1 MKLAS
6 FRRRDEGAA
15 AEHAA
20 LIDPAA
26 GRLWPVGPM
35 IGNEADDMLSLI
47 RRFDTLRPALTP
59 SGTGLS
65 VGEVELLAPI
75 PRPAR
80 NIFCVGKNYR
90 EHVKERPETGFDAS
104 GRPGGDALP
113 EAPIIFT
120 KAPSC
125 VIADGRPIELPN
137 GLSRQI
143 DYEAE
148 LAVVIGRSGRAIAP
162 ARAFDHVWG
171 YTIVNDVTARDLQL
185 RHKQWFLAKSI
196 DGFCPMGPWLVSA
209 DEVDAA
215 NLSIRCWVNDELRQD
230 ANTGELIFD
239 IPTLIATISAGIT
252 LQPGDVIAT
261 GTPSG
266 VGAGF
271 KPPRFLAAGDRVS
284 IAIEG
289 IGRLSNPVT

>member
-6 FRRRDEGAA
+6 FRRHDEDPA
-15 AEHAA
+15 AEHVA

-26 GRLWPVGPM
+26 GRLWPVAPM
-35 IGNEADDMLSLI
+35 VGGGADDMLSLL
-47 RRFDTLRPALTP
+47 RRFDTMRPSLKP
-59 SGTGLS
+59 SGAGLALAD
-65 VGEVELLAPI
+65 VELLAPI
-75 PRPAR
+75 PTPAR

-90 EHVKERPETGFDAS
+90 EHVKEHAAT
-104 GRPGGDALP
+104 GDAVP
-113 EAPIIFT
+113 DAPIIFT

-125 VIADGRPIELPN
+125 VIADGQPIRLP
-137 GLSRQI
+137 GALSRQI

-148 LAVVIGRSGRAIAP
+148 LAVVIGRAGRAIPP

-171 YTIVNDVTARDLQL
+171 YTIVNDVTARDLQV

-209 DEVDAA
+209 DEVEPA

-239 IPTLIATISAGIT
+239 IPTLVATISAGIT
-252 LQPGDVIAT
+252 LQPGDIIAT
-261 GTPSG
+261 GTPAG
-266 VGAGF
+266 VGVGF

-289 IGRLSNPVT
+289 IGRLSNPVA

>member
-20 LIDPAA
+20 VVDPAA
-26 GRLWPVGPM
+26 GRLWPVAPM
-35 IGNEADDMLSLI
+35 TGGEADDMLSLI
-47 RRFDTLRPALTP
+47 SRFDTLRPMLMP
-59 SGTGLS
+59 SGPGLS
-65 VGEVELLAPI
+65 VGEIELLAPI

-90 EHVKERPETGFDAS
+90 EHVKERPETGDAM
-104 GRPGGDALP
+104 P

-137 GLSRQI
+137 GLSQQI

-148 LAVVIGRSGRAIAP
+148 LAVVIGRSGRGIQP

-196 DGFCPMGPWLVSA
+196 DGFCPMGPWLVST
-209 DEVDAA
+209 DEVDAT

-271 KPPRFLAAGDRVS
+271 KPPRFLSTGDRVS

>member
-6 FRRRDEGAA
+6 FRRRDEDAA

-20 LIDPAA
+20 LVDPAA
-26 GRLWPVGPM
+26 GRLWPVAPM
-35 IGNEADDMLSLI
+35 LGDEADDMLSLL
-47 RRFDTLRPALTP
+47 RRFDAARPALQP
-59 SGTGLS
+59 SGPGLAIAD
-65 VGEVELLAPI
+65 VMLLAPI

-90 EHVKERPETGFDAS
+90 EHVKEHAQTGDTV
-104 GRPGGDALP
+104 PD
-113 EAPIIFT
+113 APIIFT

-125 VIADGRPIELPN
+125 VVADGQPIELPT

-162 ARAFDHVWG
+162 AQAYDHVWG
-171 YTIVNDVTARDLQL
+171 YTIVNDVTARDLQV

-239 IPTLIATISAGIT
+239 IPTLVATISAGIT
-252 LQPGDVIAT
+252 LHPGDVIAT
-261 GTPSG
+261 GTPAG
-266 VGAGF
+266 VGVGF

-289 IGRLSNPVT
+289 IGRLSNPVA

>member
-1 MKLAS
+1 MKLVS

-26 GRLWPVGPM
+26 GRLWPVAPM
-35 IGNEADDMLSLI
+35 TGGEADDMLSLI
-47 RRFDTLRPALTP
+47 SRFDTLRPMLMP
-59 SGTGLS
+59 SGPGLS
-65 VGEVELLAPI
+65 VGEIELLAPI

-90 EHVKERPETGFDAS
+90 EHVKERPETGDAM
-104 GRPGGDALP
+104 P

-137 GLSRQI
+137 GLSQQI

-148 LAVVIGRSGRAIAP
+148 LAVVIGRSGRGIQP

-196 DGFCPMGPWLVSA
+196 DGFCPMGPWLVST
-209 DEVDAA
+209 DEVDAT

-271 KPPRFLAAGDRVS
+271 KPPRFLSTGDRVS

>member
-6 FRRRDEGAA
+6 FRRRDEGAP

-26 GRLWPVGPM
+26 GRLWPVAPM
-35 IGNEADDMLSLI
+35 TGGEADDMLSLI
-47 RRFDTLRPALTP
+47 RRFDTLRSALKP
-59 SGTGLS
+59 SGPGLS
-65 VGEVELLAPI
+65 VGDVELLAPI

-90 EHVKERPETGFDAS
+90 EHVKERPETGDAI
-104 GRPGGDALP
+104 P

-137 GLSRQI
+137 GLSQQI

-148 LAVVIGRSGRAIAP
+148 LAVVIGRSGRAISP
-162 ARAFDHVWG
+162 ARAYDHVWG

-196 DGFCPMGPWLVSA
+196 DGFCPMGPWLVST
-209 DEVDAA
+209 DEVDAT

-230 ANTGELIFD
+230 ANTGELMFD
-239 IPTLIATISAGIT
+239 IPTLMATISAGIT

-271 KPPRFLAAGDRVS
+271 KPPRFLATGDRVS

>member
-26 GRLWPVGPM
+26 GRLWPVAPM
-35 IGNEADDMLSLI
+35 TGGKADDMLSLI
-47 RRFDTLRPALTP
+47 RQFETLRPVLKP
-59 SGTGLS
+59 SGPGLS
-65 VGEVELLAPI
+65 AGDVELLAPI

-80 NIFCVGKNYR
+80 NVFCVGKNYR
-90 EHVKERPETGFDAS
+90 EHVKERPETGDAI
-104 GRPGGDALP
+104 P

-125 VIADGRPIELPN
+125 VIADGRPIELPD
-137 GLSRQI
+137 GLSQQI

-148 LAVVIGRSGRAIAP
+148 LAVVIGRSGRAIPP
-162 ARAFDHVWG
+162 ARAYDHVWG

-271 KPPRFLAAGDRVS
+271 KPPRFLSTGDRVS

>member
-6 FRRRDEGAA
+6 FRRRDEGAT

-26 GRLWPVGPM
+26 GRLWPVAPM
-35 IGNEADDMLSLI
+35 TGGKADDMLSLI
-47 RRFDTLRPALTP
+47 RQFDTLRPALTP
-59 SGTGLS
+59 SGPGLS

-90 EHVKERPETGFDAS
+90 EHVKERPETGDAV
-104 GRPGGDALP
+104 P

-148 LAVVIGRSGRAIAP
+148 LAVVIGRSGRAISP

-271 KPPRFLAAGDRVS
+271 KPPRFLATGDRVS